1 MISSPVGFDLVSVII
16 DTFCVQIFGERSA
29 TYAIEAE
36 SIRDKIIMIRPIA
49 LVINLNSI
57 FHYKSIQKNSVFL
70 CFVPGNQGTEFL

>member
-36 SIRDKIIMIRPIA
+36 PVEGFVASI
-49 LVINLNSI
+49 S
-57 FHYKSIQKNSVFL
+57 
-70 CFVPGNQGTEFL
+70 

>member
-36 SIRDKIIMIRPIA
+36 FINFSNKVHCFQIGSVSYALIQLAFNENIR
-49 LVINLNSI
+49 LNS
-57 FHYKSIQKNSVFL
+57 FAEY
-70 CFVPGNQGTEFL
+70 C

>member
-36 SIRDKIIMIRPIA
+36 LWIDFIIMENGFLLDIKGKVKKDVGVGEARTCDPLDIR
-49 LVINLNSI
+49 
-57 FHYKSIQKNSVFL
+57 
-70 CFVPGNQGTEFL
+70 